1 MSKNKSEIRYL
12 HNKDSIKQILTQY
25 HWSDI
30 YQAMIDSLDSID
42 DLNVSQS
49 IEMFR
54 LVSMLQDAIIS
65 YERVATNVNN
75 ETTKV

>member
-1 MSKNKSEIRYL
+1 MIKNKSAIRYL

-30 YQAMIDSLDSID
+30 YQAMIDNLDSID

-49 IEMFR
+49 VEMFR

-65 YERVATNVNN
+65 YERVANNVNN
-75 ETTKV
+75 ETTKI